1 MIIDLSG
8 VDTTQKKYIK
18 DDGFF
23 TLKCIDVKTAGKT
36 PNGNQIV
43 KFYFKNKND
52 ELFIDDWVSTP
63 DSKLKIKEMADA
75 FGFTYDRVNIM
86 HFIGMYLV
94 GHLVKKH
101 VKNKHGETVE
111 VLKCKQFSK
120 SAKLENT
127 IPPEN
132 TPAVIKEEAKG
143 ISETEIDIDGE
154 EVPF

>member
-8 VDTTQKKYIK
+8 VDATPRTYIK
-18 DDGFF
+18 EEGHY
-23 TLKCIDVKTAGKT
+23 TLKCVDVKMAGKT

-52 ELFIDDWVSTP
+52 ELFVEDLIVTP
-63 DSKLKIKEMADA
+63 DTRYKVKQMADA

-94 GHLVKKH
+94 GYLAKER

-132 TPAVIKEEAKG
+132 TPAVIKEEARG
-143 ISETEIDIDGE
+143 IPEIEIDIDGE
-154 EVPF
+154 EIPF